1 MAGLK
6 LLSILVLCMF
16 VAAPITEAITCGQV
30 SGALAPCINY
40 LRTAGAKA
48 PPPNCCN
55 GVRSINSAAK
65 STPDRQQACQ
75 CLKQAAASVS
85 GIIPTNAE
93 ALPGACS
100 VNIPYKISLS
110 TNCNKPGDQVA

>member
-6 LLSILVLCMF
+6 LISILVLCMF

-30 SGALAPCINY
+30 TSALAPCITY
-40 LRTAGAKA
+40 LRTRGAKT

-75 CLKQAAASVS
+75 CLKQAAGSVS
-85 GIIPTNAE
+85 GIIPGNAE
-93 ALPGACS
+93 ALPGACK

-110 TNCNKPGDQVA
+110 TNCNNVR